1 MPSRPPIPFHDGNN
15 KSGCLARRR
24 ARRRADAD
32 PSAVPTKY
40 FAGIPRRG
48 CMELHVRCLPHS
60 TAAQAGRQA
69 RGAVPSRD
77 AHARTGAST
86 VEGGPV
92 RTSWGGGPRPGKEKT
107 LWLTCRC
114 AGSASA
120 QRRPKSKAG
129 TDRSTRIYTTI
140 DRFACIACFTV
151 YGLGG

>member
-86 VEGGPV
+86 VEGGQV
-92 RTSWGGGPRPGKEKT
+92 RTSWGGGPRRGKEKT